1 MARLSDAFR
10 AFRFGCAPSL
20 GHLLFFLCFG
30 QIGPDCLASQRE
42 RGSAG
47 RPFLLCGQ
55 ASVTLLP
62 GRRFLAFAPAPGAPG
77 PAIRAIEIA
86 EAAMARQSLRRS
98 MWAHR
103 RCEPAPDPGK
113 PAVLGAISMRLRR
126 STPVNGTPAK
136 IPRNPLRN
144 EADMF
149 RVLIMFGA
157 GAAIVIAVA
166 LVIGSLAGAIVAA
179 VLVAVGLWRTWGL
192 IQDWRRYGS
201 GPGGRQGGGTFFPR
215 RGRRPPRPRD

>member
-10 AFRFGCAPSL
+10 AFRFGRAPSL
-20 GHLLFFLCFG
+20 GHLLFFLCLG

-62 GRRFLAFAPAPGAPG
+62 ARPRFLALAAAPGTPR

-86 EAAMARQSLRRS
+86 EATMARQSLRRS

-113 PAVLGAISMRLRR
+113 PAVLGTISMRLRR

-136 IPRNPLRN
+136 VPRNPLRN

-149 RVLIMFGA
+149 RVLI
-157 GAAIVIAVA
+157 
-166 LVIGSLAGAIVAA
+166 
-179 VLVAVGLWRTWGL
+179 
-192 IQDWRRYGS
+192 
-201 GPGGRQGGGTFFPR
+201 
-215 RGRRPPRPRD
+215 